1 MLQKE
6 IELNQIEHSQSS
18 AFLQEMR
25 SNLENLVRV
34 LREGE
39 ITREK
44 TLSVRKF
51 ISDTTKEID
60 EQEEN
65 IEEKKLL
72 LEKEI
77 SNLQNEENKIL
88 QNGMRLSSLKE
99 KNLFLPKI
107 KN

>member
-1 MLQKE
+1 
-6 IELNQIEHSQSS
+6 
-18 AFLQEMR
+18 MR

-99 KNLFLPKI
+99 KKSFSS
-107 KN
+107 KNKKLKSSLSNSV